1 MLSLVLGIPWLC
13 QDIRTLRHRAQELE
27 SHQRGIP
34 MWCGLWGFQLSRW
47 WSRRKAT
54 NELEMETN
62 VSHALQ
68 TSSNISK
75 QWRHGH
81 NETTVK
87 IAWLGDVRHG
97 SSLFPIDSEVAPGC
111 GDAWAAC
118 RQRELHF
125 GGLHLRNGGKK
136 RRNPL
141 AFFGVFFGGVPGF
154 HLQVFNTS
162 PRHISWVVTLPN
174 FCTRNCRRQWLWDA
188 VGPRLTEFSLVF
200 LSDFHPGTKFL
211 THADHGDVSFRFQM
225 ENLEATCP
233 FPAQPVTENVK
244 QQTDIT
250 EILPSLN

>member
-75 QWRHGH
+75 QWRHRH
-81 NETTVK
+81 IETTVK

-118 RQRELHF
+118 RQRELHL

-141 AFFGVFFGGVPGF
+141 AFFGVFLGGFQGSIF
-154 HLQVFNTS
+154 RSSTHLQGTS
-162 PRHISWVVTLPN
+162 AEWWHCRTFAQETAEGSGCGMLWV
-174 FCTRNCRRQWLWDA
+174 Q
-188 VGPRLTEFSLVF
+188 S
-200 LSDFHPGTKFL
+200 FHW
-211 THADHGDVSFRFQM
+211 SF
-225 ENLEATCP
+225 
-233 FPAQPVTENVK
+233 
-244 QQTDIT
+244 
-250 EILPSLN
+250 